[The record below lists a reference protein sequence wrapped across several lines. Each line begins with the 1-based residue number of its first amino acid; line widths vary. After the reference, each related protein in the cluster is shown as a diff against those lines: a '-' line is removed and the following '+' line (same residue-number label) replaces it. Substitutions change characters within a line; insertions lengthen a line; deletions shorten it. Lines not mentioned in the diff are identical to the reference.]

1 MSAAKTEAPVS
12 SGTGQEEFDAAREIL
27 RGKNR
32 AEDLPRA
39 VELLWSAVKKGNVP
53 AEVTLGDL
61 YRRGDGVDKSCDQAR
76 VLLVAASK
84 KGSADARQQLEQ
96 MAEQGCQ

>member
-1 MSAAKTEAPVS
+1 VA
-12 SGTGQEEFDAAREIL
+12 
-27 RGKNR
+27 
-32 AEDLPRA
+32 
-39 VELLWSAVKKGNVP
+39 LLWSAVKKGNLS

-61 YRRGDGVDKSCDQAR
+61 YRRGDGVVKSCDQAR

-96 MAEQGCQ
+96 MAEKGCE